1 MALVVA
7 VFRVFRVMT
16 AVGLRVMLARV
27 FMVLMGVGCMAMG
40 KLSVVGRLVVVTCLM
55 VGVCLTMM
63 LGSCFVV
70 KRGVMMVVVFS
81 HSFLGFRGLTKVPVL
96 RAIDK

>member
-1 MALVVA
+1 MLAVVG
-7 VFRVFRVMT
+7 VFRMVRGIM
-16 AVGLRVMLARV
+16 
-27 FMVLMGVGCMAMG
+27 FMVFVRMNRVTVRLMGVVRR
-40 KLSVVGRLVVVTCLM
+40 SVMITGF
-55 VGVCLTMM
+55 MM
-63 LGSCFVV
+63 SMSLAVMMSGGFVM